1 MCIKIQTKPWSVD
14 RTAFVVN
21 VGSHYGGGGT
31 WERPWRWVMGGGMKG
46 WSAQE
51 DLVGGGLSLKY
62 LFHRLVLQDLLSWLC
77 WIMLMT
83 IFGGSVDF
91 KRFSWLKK
99 VRLWGVLTHQRSLLP
114 KYQTLVRPT
123 QSPQDPGTADQLGT
137 GSFQFPSVSWSW
149 HCVRAIHTPVL
160 PGKSRSSR
168 HADTSK
174 ITANSTPILPGESL
188 SHRSADTPKTTGSQA
203 YRKDKLQSEKA
214 KPDKTRDNQRARGKW
229 ENISNSNQGYLAPSE
244 PSSSTRASSG
254 YPNTPEKQDLYLKS
268 HLSMTTEDIKK
279 NINNSLKE
287 CRRTKAKG

>member
-91 KRFSWLKK
+91 KRWGPAVGSRSLGTKLWVLQSGPVSHLKRVNWPEPGWLHN
-99 VRLWGVLTHQRSLLP
+99 RLWT
-114 KYQTLVRPT
+114 
-123 QSPQDPGTADQLGT
+123 
-137 GSFQFPSVSWSW
+137 
-149 HCVRAIHTPVL
+149 
-160 PGKSRSSR
+160 
-168 HADTSK
+168 
-174 ITANSTPILPGESL
+174 
-188 SHRSADTPKTTGSQA
+188 
-203 YRKDKLQSEKA
+203 
-214 KPDKTRDNQRARGKW
+214 
-229 ENISNSNQGYLAPSE
+229 
-244 PSSSTRASSG
+244 SSSGNQAWVSTSQ
-254 YPNTPEKQDLYLKS
+254 N
-268 HLSMTTEDIKK
+268 
-279 NINNSLKE
+279 
-287 CRRTKAKG
+287 